1 MMKKIV
7 LRVSVLLCLFTL
19 LTSCKNKQDTG
30 KVETVS
36 TNTKAKNEKQS
47 DQVET
52 QKEDEQKS
60 KQKKEELVKEFGK
73 RWVNYPSID
82 ERNASVQS
90 FMTNECQK
98 ENGIGVKTNAV
109 FDATGQV
116 LDVYEST
123 SVPDTYIVF
132 GTEEYKGNRKTIV
145 LTIQLETTKSDV
157 KISKLVVN
165 YVQQAY

>member
-1 MMKKIV
+1 MKKIV
-7 LRVSVLLCLFTL
+7 VRVSVLLSLFL
-19 LTSCKNKQDTG
+19 VLTSCKNKQDTG

-36 TNTKAKNEKQS
+36 TNTKAKSESQS
-47 DQVET
+47 ESLEAENV
-52 QKEDEQKS
+52 DEQKFN
-60 KQKKEELVKEFGK
+60 QKKEAFVKEFGK
-73 RWVNYPSID
+73 RWVNYTSID

-90 FMTNECQK
+90 FMTEECQK
-98 ENGIGVKTNAV
+98 ENGITVKTNAA

-123 SVPDTYIVF
+123 SVPDTYVVF

-145 LTIQLETTKSDV
+145 LTVQLETIKSEI
-157 KISKLVVN
+157 KLSKLVVN